1 MDTAAATTVAATH
14 LDAIHV
20 VVRVRPLLE
29 RERRTSGE
37 STCVTVASPTS
48 VVIHDGDRDVGP
60 RSHTFT
66 FDSVF
71 GEHAS
76 QEQVYTDVA
85 RPVVQHALEGINAT
99 ILAYG
104 QTSSGKTYTM
114 DGHADS
120 LGIIPRAIHEIFAH
134 ISLRQGPRT
143 KFLVRAS
150 YAQVHNEVVS
160 DLIRPDRTH
169 LSIRE
174 DERKGVYV
182 EGLSEWIVRTPDEIL
197 SLMAA
202 GARAR
207 STAAT
212 LLNEQSSRSHA
223 VFTLVVEQSQTRQ
236 QGEAAPVS
244 GAEQQEYRVLSAKLN
259 LVDLAGSERVRDS
272 GATGSRLKETQHI
285 NLSLSALG
293 NVISALSS
301 GDGVR
306 SHVPY
311 RDAKLTRLLAD
322 SLGGNCKTT
331 VIANLSP
338 ATASFSESLST
349 LHFTQ
354 RAKTIKNRVRV
365 NEDVDKRT
373 LLRRYEKELHRLRG
387 ALESQRQQVVGS
399 QVELLRNE
407 RLRAQRNHRAAQ
419 LQLDAQYKALA
430 AERQQKLALIRQI
443 ETLEHRLIGGSG
455 ETDDAAQRQEE
466 QDELASKQS
475 RFESERQRQ
484 DVVAIGHSQAPRAPA
499 RARLDDCGSLLSQQ
513 RDIMEALTRK
523 LEERDATLTWLHK
536 KLGQYEVRQR
546 DMLMHLGVDVR
557 GVVCSAEE
565 YLSSQ
570 ARECVERNKGE
581 DVGDAEATQTEACT
595 TTTTPT
601 RTTVEKPLIGPT
613 EVATAM
619 RMFDLGDEEHTQM
632 CGKPVLGHGRAA
644 SSVAPSPSIAGET
657 PVQWDLPPVALEEAV
672 ESQLHISERLHTAV
686 SSLKREH
693 EQYKTQAET
702 ALARQQKEMLAL
714 AAETE
719 PVDTVSVCTHNQ
731 DFAKVEG
738 DLQLAKEK
746 ALDTRKKVKQLT
758 EEVSIAAQERVTLRA
773 ILQNKVKVGGDLVSF
788 VPALGMPCHVERFNR
803 LPLCVYLSVAMLTH
817 ISACMCVCFC
827 VRGSV
832 GILVHDNHNQG
843 ARGLVVSESRRR
855 GRLGTGVGAGG
866 ESHRPRAA
874 KAAVFD

>member
-1 MDTAAATTVAATH
+1 MDIAAAKTVAATQ

-37 STCVTVASPTS
+37 ATCVTVASPTS
-48 VVIHDGDRDVGP
+48 VVIHDGDRDAGP

-66 FDSVF
+66 FNSVF
-71 GEHAS
+71 GAHAS
-76 QEQVYTDVA
+76 QEQVYTEVA

-99 ILAYG
+99 VLAYG

-114 DGHADS
+114 DGCADS
-120 LGIIPRAIHEIFAH
+120 VGIIPRAIHEIFAH

-150 YAQVHNEVVS
+150 YAQVYNEVVS
-160 DLIRPDRTH
+160 DLIKPERTH

-236 QGEAAPVS
+236 HGEAAPGS

-259 LVDLAGSERVRDS
+259 LVDLAGSERVRFS

-293 NVISALSS
+293 NVIAALST
-301 GDGVR
+301 GDGMR

-338 ATASFSESLST
+338 APASFSESLST
-349 LHFTQ
+349 LQFTQ
-354 RAKTIKNRVRV
+354 RAKKIKNRVRV

-373 LLRRYEKELHRLRG
+373 LLRRYEKELHRLRS

-419 LQLDAQYKALA
+419 LQLEAQYKALA

-443 ETLEHRLIGGSG
+443 ETLEYRLIGGTG
-455 ETDDAAQRQEE
+455 ESDDALRRQEE
-466 QDELASKQS
+466 HDELASKQS

-484 DVVAIGHSQAPRAPA
+484 DVVATGHSQAPRALT

-546 DMLMHLGVDVR
+546 DILMSLGVDVR

-565 YLSSQ
+565 YLSLQ
-570 ARECVERNKGE
+570 ARERAGRNKAE
-581 DVGDAEATQTEACT
+581 DAGDAVATQKETCS

-601 RTTVEKPLIGPT
+601 RTTMKQPLIGPT
-613 EVATAM
+613 EVATAI
-619 RMFDLGDEEHTQM
+619 RMLDLGDEEHAHR
-632 CGKPVLGHGRAA
+632 CGRPVLGHGRAA
-644 SSVAPSPSIAGET
+644 SSVAPSPSIADET
-657 PVQWDLPPVALEEAV
+657 PAQSDLLPVALEETV
-672 ESQLHISERLHTAV
+672 ESQRHISERLHTAV
-686 SSLKREH
+686 TSLKCEH
-693 EQYKTQAET
+693 EKYKTQAEA
-702 ALARQQKEMLAL
+702 ALARQQEEMLAL
-714 AAETE
+714 AAEMD
-719 PVDTVSVCTHNQ
+719 PVDTVSVFAHNR
-731 DFAKVEG
+731 DFANVDG
-738 DLQLAKEK
+738 DLQLAEEK
-746 ALDTRKKVKQLT
+746 ALDARKKVKQLS

-773 ILQNKVKVGGDLVSF
+773 ILQNKVKVGGVLVACI
-788 VPALGMPCHVERFNR
+788 PALGMPC
-803 LPLCVYLSVAMLTH
+803 LL
-817 ISACMCVCFC
+817 
-827 VRGSV
+827 
-832 GILVHDNHNQG
+832 
-843 ARGLVVSESRRR
+843 RR
-855 GRLGTGVGAGG
+855 
-866 ESHRPRAA
+866 
-874 KAAVFD
+874 